1 MDEEIINEAPL
12 IRLKRKQNKFSLKKN
27 EGGIL
32 NRLSD
37 ILKKESN
44 EDDNSN
50 NLYLSN
56 DRNINKIYNI
66 DISINYIDQI
76 SNDKKNR
83 YETLEPIDPYYNR
96 INTQVEKLNNKLYN
110 NPKKT
115 DNLLKI
121 DKSNYYYPVLSKQ
134 NINNLRSLL
143 NFKNYQNT
151 SYVNKSLNN
160 SRKKIIIKNL
170 DDLDVKELQK
180 LYYDIDDINLPKI
193 KKDSSN
199 KNETEEKRSKYIYEN
214 YASNKNIFNHPKVYI
229 LEKNDKKLPQIKNKS
244 NEKSLKLEYD
254 KKKIDKLK
262 FYELYFK
269 FSNKKKK

>member
-262 FYELYFK
+262 FYELYFN

>member
-12 IRLKRKQNKFSLKKN
+12 IRLKRKQNNFSLKKN

-262 FYELYFK
+262 FYELYFN

>member
-134 NINNLRSLL
+134 NINNLISLL

-229 LEKNDKKLPQIKNKS
+229 LEKNDKKLEQIKNKS

-262 FYELYFK
+262 FYELYFN

>member
-193 KKDSSN
+193 KKDSSK

-262 FYELYFK
+262 FYELYFN

>member
-12 IRLKRKQNKFSLKKN
+12 IRLKRKQNNFSLKKN

-180 LYYDIDDINLPKI
+180 LYYDIDDINLPKL

-262 FYELYFK
+262 FYELYFN

>member
-27 EGGIL
+27 ERGIL
-32 NRLSD
+32 NGLSD

-262 FYELYFK
+262 FYELYFN